1 MISFKLLLKF
11 RLGLLWV
18 ALAVLLA
25 IPFLTRGYFR
35 KPPLPLPPPKV
46 LTFTSGTPGTPT
58 EMGRQTVTIR
68 VDRPGQYRLVL
79 ENANPPWSNYWL
91 QWDYLALKQGDT
103 VIWAI
108 GDDEV
113 PPTYSSEA
121 ASELCD
127 PGRSSDCTV
136 TFVVGATKASAFF
149 SDLNDGARPME
160 TVSFT
165 LTDQQ
170 TNVDLTL
177 VLSTLNS
184 THGDPTHFKMKVTL
198 ESISQL

>member
-1 MISFKLLLKF
+1 MISFKLLLNF
-11 RLGLLWV
+11 RPGLLWV
-18 ALAVLLA
+18 ALALLLA
-25 IPFLTRGYFR
+25 IPWFTRGYFR
-35 KPPLPLPPPKV
+35 PPPLPPPIV
-46 LTFTSGTPGTPT
+46 LTFTSGPPGTPA
-58 EMGRQTVTIR
+58 EMGRQTFNFY

-103 VIWAI
+103 LIWAI
-108 GDDEV
+108 GDDEA
-113 PPTYSSEA
+113 PPNYSSDA
-121 ASELCD
+121 TSELCD
-127 PGRSSDCTV
+127 PGRSSNCTA

-149 SDLNDGARPME
+149 YDLNDGDRSRE
-160 TVSFT
+160 TISFT
-165 LTDQQ
+165 LADQQ

-184 THGDPTHFKMKVTL
+184 THGVTHFKMKVTL